1 MEVME
6 VRIIIIVKLLLLG
19 DYEGSQPGL
28 GGGDYPTN
36 DASKE

>member
-6 VRIIIIVKLLLLG
+6 VRIIIIVKFLG